1 MASEIRTMHRWR
13 ARGVSLGASTVGMA
27 AAVALLL
34 SGCAS
39 GAPEPTVPEASTAP
53 AQSQEGV
60 NEQLRE
66 LLPQKLR
73 DAGVVRVASDIPSPP
88 FEFYDEDGKLV
99 GVEYDLGQAMAK
111 LLGVEFDFIKQPL
124 AGALPGMKAGKY
136 EIAITGA
143 ADVASRRE
151 SADMIDVM
159 NSTQGWLVAK
169 GNPRGIAD
177 ADDLCGLT
185 IATSQG
191 GYSATIAE
199 MVSERCAENGLPPI
213 TTKEYSEQSSSFLAI
228 KSGEADT
235 TVNSGAFLKYLSDT
249 VDNGTSYE
257 TVIFRVGTPTY
268 VAFFVQKDNPELEG
282 LSKAMQATM
291 QELMDNGTYLDI
303 LKEWNLEE
311 MAIPRA
317 LINGEE

>member
-1 MASEIRTMHRWR
+1 MSSETKTGRRGRSRR
-13 ARGVSLGASTVGMA
+13 ALFGVSTAGVAT
-27 AAVALLL
+27 AVALLM
-34 SGCAS
+34 SGCAAS
-39 GAPEPTVPEASTAP
+39 TPEPADPGASNEP
-53 AQSQEGV
+53 AQSQDGV
-60 NEQLRE
+60 NEHLRE

-88 FEFYDEDGKLV
+88 FEFYDDDGKLV

-151 SADMIDVM
+151 SADMIDIL

-169 GNPRGIAD
+169 GNPKGIAD
-177 ADDLCGLT
+177 ADDLCGLS

-199 MVSERCAENGLPPI
+199 MVSDRCEDNGLPPI
-213 TTKEYSEQSSSFLAI
+213 TKKEYSEQSSTFLAI

-249 VDNGTSYE
+249 VDDGASYE

-268 VAFFVQKDNPELEG
+268 VAFFAQKDNPELEG

-291 QELMDNGTYLDI
+291 QELMDNGTYMDI
-303 LKEWNLEE
+303 LKKWKLEE

>member
-1 MASEIRTMHRWR
+1 MSSETKVVRHRRSHAR
-13 ARGVSLGASTVGMA
+13 ALGASA
-27 AAVALLL
+27 AGVATAVALLI
-34 SGCAS
+34 SGCAAGS
-39 GAPEPTVPEASTAP
+39 PEPAGPGTSNEP
-53 AQSQEGV
+53 AQSADGV
-60 NEQLRE
+60 NEELRA

-73 DAGVVRVASDIPSPP
+73 DSGVVHVASDIPSPP
-88 FEFYDEDGKLV
+88 FEFYDDDGNIV
-99 GVEYDLGQAMAK
+99 GVEYDLGQAMAD
-111 LLGVEFDFIKQPL
+111 LLGVKFDFIKQPL
-124 AGALPGMKAGKY
+124 AGALPGIKAGKY

-143 ADVASRRE
+143 ADIASRRE
-151 SADMIDVM
+151 SADMIDIL

-169 GNPRGIAD
+169 GNPKGIAG
-177 ADDLCGLT
+177 ADDLCGLS

-191 GYSATIAE
+191 GYSATIAD
-199 MVSERCAENGLPPI
+199 MVSDRCADNGLPPI
-213 TTKEYSEQSSSFLAI
+213 TKKEYSEQSSTFLAI

-249 VDNGTSYE
+249 VDNGASYE

-268 VAFFVQKDNPELEG
+268 VAFFVQKDNPEMEG

-303 LKEWNLEE
+303 LKKWNLEE